1 MENSKQK
8 ISFQSLKATCQNC
21 SLAELC
27 LPRGLNTD
35 DMQTLDEIIQQ
46 RVLLQKKELV
56 FNQGSTSGCIY
67 AVRSG
72 CVKTFTTAKDGEE
85 QILGFHLPGEIL
97 GLDGLDN
104 EIHSCSALAL
114 TTTTVC
120 ALPVTDLNMLC
131 VKMPGLQRQLL
142 SLISEEIS
150 KDHTMLLLLARRNAE
165 QKLATFLSN
174 LAERFKIRG
183 YSADNFEL
191 TMSRSEI
198 GNDVVI
204 ADETV
209 SRLLTKFREMDVI
222 NVERKNIEILDHE
235 LLDKIAEEGT

>member
-1 MENSKQK
+1 MQNCSQK
-8 ISFQSLKATCQNC
+8 INFQSLKATCQNC
-21 SLAELC
+21 SLAKLC
-27 LPRGLNTD
+27 LPRGLDTD
-35 DMQTLDEIIQQ
+35 DIQTLDEIIRQ
-46 RVLLQKKELV
+46 RLLLQKKELL
-56 FNQGSTSGCIY
+56 FGQGSTSDCIY

-72 CVKTFTTAKDGEE
+72 CVKTYTTAKDGEE

-97 GLDGLDN
+97 GFDGLDN

-120 ALPVTDLNMLC
+120 VLPVNDLNMLC
-131 VKMPGLQRQLL
+131 VKMPGLQKQLL

-183 YSADNFEL
+183 YSSDVFEL
-191 TMSRSEI
+191 FMSRSEI
-198 GNDVVI
+198 GNYLGI

-209 SRLLTKFREMDVI
+209 SRLLTKFRELNI
-222 NVERKNIEILDHE
+222 ISVERKNIQILDHQ
-235 LLDKIAEEGT
+235 LLDKVAQQGT